1 MNSYLQQ
8 MCLPACVLFLCVCLF
23 FFFLIMLLD
32 MKRSRACAPLVLCQS
47 YQRSLPVAGRAEYSR
62 VDSEGSNRANEVVR
76 GVQHW
81 RLMGRACRAANSEA
95 ASVIS
100 RAWWETTLRSECW
113 GPAQPP
119 DQRAGPLIH
128 PQLERCCSLN
138 AHAQAEISAQAHTSD
153 TSMYANENKNNCV
166 PRHALKI
173 CSCILHRNC
182 TEWLR
187 TE

>member
-1 MNSYLQQ
+1 MNAALGHKIHKKKKKKLCEFLHFCLWCLKKNNWTKKRCHFLMNSYLQQ
-8 MCLPACVLFLCVCLF
+8 MCLPACVLFLCVCLFF

-100 RAWWETTLRSECW
+100 RA
-113 GPAQPP
+113 
-119 DQRAGPLIH
+119 
-128 PQLERCCSLN
+128 
-138 AHAQAEISAQAHTSD
+138 
-153 TSMYANENKNNCV
+153 
-166 PRHALKI
+166 
-173 CSCILHRNC
+173 
-182 TEWLR
+182 
-187 TE
+187 